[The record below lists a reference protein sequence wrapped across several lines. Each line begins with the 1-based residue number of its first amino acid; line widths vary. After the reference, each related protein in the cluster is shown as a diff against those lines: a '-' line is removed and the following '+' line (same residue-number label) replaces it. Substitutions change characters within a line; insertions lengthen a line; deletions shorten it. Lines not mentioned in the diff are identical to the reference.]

1 MWSFF
6 SSIFFSIGFDVTIMQ
21 GLNKFVAELL
31 GTAFMMFGGCIGG
44 LSRDG
49 EDQGVLGPVTF
60 GLVIMI
66 IIQCYGHIS
75 GAHLNPAVTVAA
87 VVFRMITIPV

>member
-1 MWSFF
+1 M
-6 SSIFFSIGFDVTIMQ
+6 TIMQ
-21 GLNKFVAELL
+21 GLQKFMAELF

-44 LSRDG
+44 LSHNGD
-49 EDQGVLGPVTF
+49 DQGILGPVSF
-60 GLVIMI
+60 GLIIMI

-75 GAHLNPAVTVAA
+75 GAHLNPAVTAAA

>member
-1 MWSFF
+1 M
-6 SSIFFSIGFDVTIMQ
+6 MQ
-21 GLNKFVAELL
+21 GIKKFMAELL

-49 EDQGVLGPVTF
+49 EDQGFLGPVTF

-66 IIQCYGHIS
+66 IIQCFGHIS
-75 GAHLNPAVTVAA
+75 GAHLNPVVSAAA
-87 VVFRMITIPV
+87 VVFRIIPIPV

>member
-1 MWSFF
+1 M
-6 SSIFFSIGFDVTIMQ
+6 MQ
-21 GLNKFVAELL
+21 GFKKCMAELF

-49 EDQGVLGPVTF
+49 KDQGILGPLSF

-66 IIQCYGHIS
+66 MIQCYGHIS
-75 GAHLNPAVTVAA
+75 GAHFNPAVTSAA
-87 VVFRMITIPV
+87 VIFRLITIPVCANFVFVSYQK